1 MQFSRKG
8 FFSVSMPSENV
19 DWLLRNAR
27 VGDTPQTVDIAIN
40 NGLIKEID
48 FNLSYQGREEWNLN
62 GSVVLPGL
70 VDAHVHLDKTFSTTF
85 NKSGTLQEA
94 IEVWLQEK
102 PHLTY
107 EGYAARMMQA
117 LQIAVSKGTTHLR
130 THVDVD
136 STSGFAALEALLDVR
151 ERFKP
156 IIDIQIVALGQ
167 AGVNDDETEA
177 MQAALEMGA
186 DLIGGA
192 PALTPNPEQSID
204 AVFALAERYDKPI
217 DLHIDETEDASVLT
231 LEYLAEKTI
240 ERNMQGRVTAGH
252 CCSLAFVDDETA
264 DRVLEKVKQAKLH
277 IITLPSCNLV
287 LMGRGMNPVP
297 RGITR
302 VKELLGAGV
311 NVAAASDNVRDP
323 FNPLGNYDLLHIANL
338 TAHAAHMTGAKE
350 LESCLAMITSNA
362 AEVLGLEDYG
372 LFEGGKADLVVV
384 DAVNVMN
391 TLAGVPE
398 RLATFKNGELVVR
411 TEVHRTW
418 RDV

>member
-1 MQFSRKG
+1 MSR
-8 FFSVSMPSENV
+8 EV
-19 DWLLRNAR
+19 DYLLRNAR
-27 VGDTPQTVDIAIN
+27 VGETPQAVDIAIDK
-40 NGLIKEID
+40 GLVKEID
-48 FNLSYQGREEWNLN
+48 HHLDLQPREEWNLN
-62 GSVVLPGL
+62 GNVVLPGL

-94 IEVWLQEK
+94 IDTWRQEK

-117 LQIAVSKGTTHLR
+117 MQVAVTKGTTHLR
-130 THVDVD
+130 THIDID
-136 STSGFAALEALLDVR
+136 SESGFAALEAMLDVR
-151 ERFKP
+151 EKFRSML
-156 IIDIQIVALGQ
+156 DVQVVALGQ
-167 AGVNDDETEA
+167 AGLGDEETQA

-186 DLIGGA
+186 DIVGGA
-192 PALTPNPEQSID
+192 PALLPEPRKSID
-204 AVFALAERYDKPI
+204 VIFELAGRYGKPI
-217 DLHIDETEDASVLT
+217 DLHIDETEDPTTLT

-240 ERNMQGRVTAGH
+240 QHGMQGLVTAGH
-252 CCSLAFVDDETA
+252 CCSLAFVNDATA
-264 DRVLEKVKQAKLH
+264 DRIIGKVKDAKLH

-297 RGITR
+297 RGLTR

-350 LESCLAMITSNA
+350 LETCLNMVTSNA
-362 AEVLGLEDYG
+362 AEVMGLENYG

-384 DAVNVMN
+384 DAVNAMN
-391 TLAGVPE
+391 MLAGVPE
-398 RLATFKNGELVVR
+398 RLATFKNGELIVR
-411 TEVHRTW
+411 TDIHRTW

>member
-1 MQFSRKG
+1 MS
-8 FFSVSMPSENV
+8 SEV
-19 DWLLRNAR
+19 DYLLRNAR
-27 VGDTPQTVDIAIN
+27 VGETPQTVDIAID
-40 NGLIKEID
+40 NGLVKEID
-48 FNLSYQGREEWNLN
+48 HHLTLQGCEEWNLN
-62 GSVVLPGL
+62 GNVVLPGL

-94 IEVWLQEK
+94 IDTWRQEK

-107 EGYAARMMQA
+107 EGYSARMMQA
-117 LQIAVSKGTTHLR
+117 MQVAVTTGTTHLR
-130 THVDVD
+130 THIDID
-136 STSGFAALEALLDVR
+136 SDSGFAALEAMLDVR
-151 ERFKP
+151 EKFRHMLGV
-156 IIDIQIVALGQ
+156 QVVALGQ
-167 AGVNDDETEA
+167 AGLSDEETQA

-186 DLIGGA
+186 DIVGGA
-192 PALTPNPEQSID
+192 PALLPEPRQSID
-204 AVFALAERYDKPI
+204 AIFALAERYGKPI
-217 DLHIDETEDASVLT
+217 DLHIDETEDPSSLT

-240 ERNMQGRVTAGH
+240 EYGMQGLVTAGH
-252 CCSLAFVDDETA
+252 CCSLAFVDDRAA
-264 DRVLEKVKQAKLH
+264 DRIIQKVKDAKLH

-297 RGITR
+297 RGLTR

-350 LESCLAMITSNA
+350 LEVCLNMVTSNA
-362 AEVLGLEDYG
+362 AEVMGLENYG

-391 TLAGVPE
+391 MLAGVPE
-398 RLATFKNGELVVR
+398 RLATFKHGELIVR
-411 TEVHRTW
+411 TEIQRTW

>member
-1 MQFSRKG
+1 MRDGTSSDAPHDR
-8 FFSVSMPSENV
+8 V

-27 VGDTPQTVDIAIN
+27 VGDTPKTVDIAID

-48 FNLSYQGREEWNLN
+48 FNLHYQGREEWNLN
-62 GSVVLPGL
+62 GNVVLPGL
-70 VDAHVHLDKTFSTTF
+70 IDAHVHLDKTFSTTF

-94 IEVWLQEK
+94 IDVWLQEK

-117 LQIAVSKGTTHLR
+117 IQVAVTKGTTHLR
-130 THVDVD
+130 THIDID
-136 STSGFAALEALLDVR
+136 SESGFAALESMLDVR
-151 ERFKP
+151 ERFRHM
-156 IIDIQIVALGQ
+156 IDIQVVALGQ
-167 AGVNDDETEA
+167 AGVSAEERQA

-186 DLIGGA
+186 DIVGGA
-192 PALTPNPEQSID
+192 PALTPDPNYSID
-204 AVFALAERYDKPI
+204 IVFELAERYGKPI
-217 DLHIDETEDASVLT
+217 DLHIDETEDANMLT

-240 ERNMQGRVTAGH
+240 EHEMQGRVTAGH
-252 CCSLAFVDDETA
+252 CCSLAFVDDVTA
-264 DRVLEKVKQAKLH
+264 DRVIEKIRQAKLH

-287 LMGRGMNPVP
+287 LMGRGLTPVP
-297 RGITR
+297 RGLTR

-311 NVAAASDNVRDP
+311 NVASASDNVRDP

-350 LESCLAMITSNA
+350 LETCLNMITSNA
-362 AEVLGLEDYG
+362 AEVLGLGNYG
-372 LFEGGKADLVVV
+372 LFEGGKADLVIV

-391 TLAGVPE
+391 MLAGVPD